1 MNIIDEIQ
9 AKLPEGQTLSDRTK
23 GRIQELP
30 WLESDR
36 YDRSISI
43 EDGIITVTFSA
54 NDKVYT
60 IYTFP
65 ISPELR

>member
-9 AKLPEGQTLSDRTK
+9 TKMPEGQTLSDRTK
-23 GRIQELP
+23 ARIQELLFP
-30 WLESDR
+30 DSDR
-36 YDRSISI
+36 HKRYISI
-43 EDGIITVTFSA
+43 EGGNITVNFSA

-65 ISPELR
+65 I